1 MFSRDLEEIKKGQQ
15 VWVLAD
21 ASSASPAS
29 FMRGTVTDATDDS
42 TVTVS
47 LDSVAVLSTYH
58 RSDVFL
64 ANPSMLD
71 GVDDLTRLTH
81 LHEAGILNV
90 LNDRFK
96 SRSPPNGAGGATNA
110 SKEIYTHA
118 GPVLIA
124 VNPFQSLPELYAPGL
139 VDHYVGRPAV
149 GVEAT
154 DVDKYRPHI
163 FLTADKAFKEMQVKG
178 KSQSIIITGESG
190 AGKTET
196 TKFVMKYVAGL
207 VSGGRRDAV
216 DRDQDRDR
224 EGHSQFGTHA
234 NQTSMETK
242 VLETN
247 PILEAFG
254 NAKTLH
260 NNNSSRFGK
269 LIDIHFECAKADV
282 STHAQSVTR
291 MCGARIETYLLEKS
305 RVVHQLAGERNYHV
319 FYQLIRANNTDV
331 KVACM
336 LEGMDVGDFA
346 YLNKSGC
353 SEIRGVDDADEFGRV
368 CGAMSD
374 IGITEA
380 QQLGFWK
387 TLACILY
394 LGNVEFEE
402 VSDDAVAVKQSVAL
416 ERAAALMGV
425 GVQALERALS
435 TKVMVAGGDVITMEL
450 NLEAAQDVRDALAK
464 FLYEAQFRDLV
475 GKVNNGISESGAAA
489 GGVGG
494 VTSKDSK
501 VLSLSLLD
509 IYGFE
514 CFQTNSFEQLCI
526 NYANERLQQ
535 QFAAHLFK
543 LEQAMYEEEGVDWT
557 YVEFEDNQAC
567 VDLIESKPPAGLG
580 ILTLLDEECLFP
592 KGTDATF
599 SEKVCKTHSAHERFA
614 FNVNKPG
621 EAFTVN
627 HYAGP
632 VTYSSDHFLDKNRDT
647 LNPDLMNLVQSSE
660 FEYLASLSAHM
671 GGSTAK
677 SGQSAP
683 GLNKKMASSVGSRFR
698 EQLKALLERLDT
710 SQLHF
715 VRCIKPNASQQPMLF
730 EDTLVLHQLKCC
742 GILEVARIARA
753 GYPTRYGHR
762 EFAERYKL
770 FLPEDLGSPLENS
783 VALLELFGVD
793 TSAYQV
799 GKSKLF
805 FRAGVLGHLEDHVVR
820 ATEACLRIQTVFRM
834 HRYREPFV
842 KKRNNALTIQAV
854 FRMHQARIEYE
865 ELRRIKTA
873 AASRVQSSFRGW
885 RERSEYLRVL
895 SASISLQRWW
905 RQELLRQKIAQ
916 CVELEKEKERII
928 SEAKEREAALLA
940 ANAAA
945 SIPAVAAVA
954 AVASAGS
961 NSSLC
966 EEFDMTE
973 DEIRSV
979 LKKVAD
985 GLLVDKAANADE
997 DNNRPLSPDA
1007 ALQQLQRINVELQR
1021 EIDDLKD
1028 ENALLVDQQARQ
1040 LSTSAKKQ
1048 MSKSRVVAISAD
1060 AGSPRSAS
1068 SVSIMS
1074 YSDLQ
1079 EAENNGSERVP
1090 SSGGVRREMSFG
1102 RAGPEGAVAGLS
1114 AELSKKGP
1122 IFTDDAAFIREV
1134 HEGVS
1139 LAPNMDP
1146 DFEIKRLIVRYK
1158 TWSRDFKARLKA
1170 TQTSLKSAKGGS
1182 SKGPSYVNASARPI
1196 GDPVNHSASKRGGN
1210 LFNKLLSTK
1219 S

>member
-1 MFSRDLEEIKKGQQ
+1 MISDLEEIKNGQQ
-15 VWVLAD
+15 VWVPAVG
-21 ASSASPAS
+21 AATKSPSSSYVH
-29 FMRGTVTDATDDS
+29 GTVAGIDGDRVS
-42 TVTVS
+42 VS
-47 LDSVAVLSTYH
+47 LSDDGAV
-58 RSDVFL
+58 RVCDRGEVFL
-64 ANPSMLD
+64 ANPSMLS
-71 GVDDLTRLTH
+71 GADDLTSLTH
-81 LHEAGILNV
+81 LHEAGILSV
-90 LNDRFK
+90 LAERFG
-96 SRSPPNGAGGATNA
+96 RDHGGDEGDDGARGRG
-110 SKEIYTHA
+110 IYTHA

-124 VNPFQSLPELYAPGL
+124 VNPFEGVPALYAPEM
-139 VDHYVGRPAV
+139 VEHYVGRPAV
-149 GVEAT
+149 GVGAN
-154 DVDKYRPHI
+154 DVDRYRPHI
-163 FLTADKAFKEMQVKG
+163 FLTADKAFKQMQVKG
-178 KSQSIIITGESG
+178 ESQSIIITGESG

-207 VSGGRRDAV
+207 VGGGSATGELSSPKKKTSSSPD
-216 DRDQDRDR
+216 D
-224 EGHSQFGTHA
+224 
-234 NQTSMETK
+234 TSMETR

-269 LIDIHFECAKADV
+269 LIDIHFECADTGASSAALSQV
-282 STHAQSVTR
+282 SR

-305 RVVHQLAGERNYHV
+305 RVVHQLSGERNYHV
-319 FYQLIRANNTDV
+319 FYQLIRGGDDAT
-331 KVACM
+331 KEACT
-336 LEGMDVGDFA
+336 LQGMDVEDFA

-353 SEIRGVDDADEFGRV
+353 SEINGVDDAEEFSRV
-368 CGAMSD
+368 CVAMSD

-402 VSDDAVAVKQSVAL
+402 ESDDAVAVRRSAAL
-416 ERAAALMGV
+416 DRAAALMGV
-425 GVQALERALS
+425 PVDALEKALS
-435 TKVMVAGGDVITMEL
+435 KKVMVAGGDVITMDL
-450 NLEAAQDVRDALAK
+450 NMEAAQDARDALAK

-475 GKVNNGISESGAAA
+475 GKVNSGICESSGAS
-489 GGVGG
+489 GGA
-494 VTSKDSK
+494 SKGTK

-543 LEQAMYEEEGVDWT
+543 LEQTMYEEEGVDWT

-580 ILTLLDEECLFP
+580 ILSLLDEECLFP

-599 SEKVCKTHSAHERFA
+599 SEKVCKTHSTHDRFA
-614 FNVNKPG
+614 FNANKPG
-621 EAFTVN
+621 AAFTVN

-632 VTYSSDHFLDKNRDT
+632 VTYTSDHFLDKNRDT
-647 LNPDLMNLVQSSE
+647 LNPDLMTLVQSSE
-660 FEYLASLSAHM
+660 FAYVASLSAHM
-671 GGSTAK
+671 GAATGGAA
-677 SGQSAP
+677 QSQP
-683 GLNKKMASSVGSRFR
+683 GANKKKMASSVGSRFR
-698 EQLKALLERLDT
+698 EQLKALLERLDA

-730 EDTLVLHQLKCC
+730 EDPLVLHQLKCC

-753 GYPTRYGHR
+753 GYPTRYSHR

-770 FLPEDLGSPLENS
+770 FLPEDRGSHLENS

-793 TSAYQV
+793 KDAYQV
-799 GKSKLF
+799 GKTKLF

-820 ATEACLRIQTVFRM
+820 VTEASLRIQTVFRM
-834 HRYREPFV
+834 HRFRVPFV
-842 KKRNNALTIQAV
+842 EKRENALRIQST

-865 ELRRIKTA
+865 EVRRVKNA
-873 AASRVQSSFRGW
+873 AACRVQSSFRGW

-895 SASISLQRWW
+895 AASVALQRWW
-905 RQELLRQKIAQ
+905 RQELLRQKIA
-916 CVELEKEKERII
+916 ERVAA
-928 SEAKEREAALLA
+928 EGEREEREAAEA
-940 ANAAA
+940 AKVAATAVAAA
-945 SIPAVAAVA
+945 SSP
-954 AVASAGS
+954 S
-961 NSSLC
+961 NPLC
-966 EEFDMTE
+966 DEFDMTE
-973 DEIRSV
+973 DEIRSI
-979 LKKVAD
+979 LEKFAGGQLVA
-985 GLLVDKAANADE
+985 ADA
-997 DNNRPLSPDA
+997 DAGVAPPPASPDA
-1007 ALQQLQRINVELQR
+1007 ALQLLQKINVELQK

-1048 MSKSRVVAISAD
+1048 ASKSRVVAISAD

-1074 YSDLQ
+1074 YSDLHDIDNN
-1079 EAENNGSERVP
+1079 AEGSERVP
-1090 SSGGVRREMSFG
+1090 SSAGVRREMSFG

-1122 IFTDDAAFIREV
+1122 IFADDAAFIREV

-1170 TQTSLKSAKGGS
+1170 TQSSLKT
-1182 SKGPSYVNASARPI
+1182 SKLGNSRSPAYVNASARPI
-1196 GDPVNHSASKRGGN
+1196 GDPVNHSSNSKKN
-1210 LFNKLLSTK
+1210 VFSKLLSAK
-1219 S
+1219 P